1 MHKAMRVKGFAL
13 ALAALPAGAAA
24 AAAAAGAAAGGAG
37 NFTLVN
43 GTAGQLTSVM
53 IRTTGTDAWR
63 PLPYAASP
71 GGRAVVQFSDPEC
84 AFDIRGMVGAA
95 AVTWPGV
102 NLCEVTTVTL
112 NRNASGIVWA
122 DYD

>member
-1 MHKAMRVKGFAL
+1 MLGPMRVTRFAL
-13 ALAALPAGAAA
+13 ALAFALPAAA
-24 AAAAAGAAAGGAG
+24 AAAGAG

-43 GTAGQLTSVM
+43 GTSGQLTSVM
-53 IRTTGTDAWR
+53 IRTVGTDKWR

-84 AFDIRGMVGAA
+84 AFDIRAMVGAA

-102 NLCEVTTVTL
+102 NLCEVKIVTL
-112 NRNASGIVWA
+112 NRNASGIAWV